1 MYWTHTHM
9 WCLAYLNFL
18 WRTEV
23 SYLEKQRDKMVSVCD
38 WVNTQCLGMRINWVI
53 YMQVFCFLFS
63 LPRCFPRHGPLSWGE
78 PTPGWPN
85 LHKEKRTLPQA
96 PAGFSRLVALPHW
109 MPHSA
114 HLCHSRFGD
123 QNPTPFRSGRSPISQ
138 DRLTHVQPL
147 FTCKGFKRCDTQK
160 KEATRISGRPCSLG
174 EQHKISNSYT
184 ARIARCVPHTRI

>member
-1 MYWTHTHM
+1 MCWTHTHM

-23 SYLEKQRDKMVSVCD
+23 SYLEKQRDEMVSVCD
-38 WVNTQCLGMRINWVI
+38 WVNTQCLGMRINCHLHANVLFFVFFTAMFSKASPDWFVI
-53 YMQVFCFLFS
+53 S
-63 LPRCFPRHGPLSWGE
+63 
-78 PTPGWPN
+78 
-85 LHKEKRTLPQA
+85 
-96 PAGFSRLVALPHW
+96 W
-109 MPHSA
+109 MPRSA

-123 QNPTPFRSGRSPISQ
+123 QNPTLFQSGRSPMSQ

-147 FTCKGFKRCDTQK
+147 FTCKGFKRSDKQK

>member
-1 MYWTHTHM
+1 MCWTHTHVV
-9 WCLAYLNFL
+9 LGLLEFL
-18 WRTEV
+18 GKDRSFIPRKT
-23 SYLEKQRDKMVSVCD
+23 KRQVSVCVTESTPSVLA
-38 WVNTQCLGMRINWVI
+38 WELIESSTCKRF
-53 YMQVFCFLFS
+53 VFCFLYRDVFQGTGPS
-63 LPRCFPRHGPLSWGE
+63 LGGE
-78 PTPGWPN
+78 PIPGWPD

-138 DRLTHVQPL
+138 DCLTHVQPL

-160 KEATRISGRPCSLG
+160 KEATRISGIPCSLG